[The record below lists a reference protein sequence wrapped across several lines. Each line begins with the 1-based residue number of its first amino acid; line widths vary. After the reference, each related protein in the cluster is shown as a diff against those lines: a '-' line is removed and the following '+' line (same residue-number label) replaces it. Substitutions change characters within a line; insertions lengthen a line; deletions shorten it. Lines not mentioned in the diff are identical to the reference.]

1 MDDQSDQQF
10 LSSLQDRAEDMV
22 RQSQQIQEQLGSL
35 TETASDGGVSVTV
48 SSNGALKDLQIDQR
62 AVQRGPGELSATI
75 LRLAGEAQAK
85 VAHQVVQTVEPFAGA
100 SAMEFLRTQLPAEP
114 EEPGTS
120 STGDPDIDDEPPQSF
135 LR

>member
-1 MDDQSDQQF
+1 MHDQSAEQF

-22 RQSQQIQEQLGSL
+22 QQSQQIQEQLGSL

-62 AVQRGPGELSATI
+62 AVQRGPVELRASI

-85 VAHQVVQTVEPFAGA
+85 VAHQVARTVEPFAGA

-114 EEPGTS
+114 EEPDTS
-120 STGDPDIDDEPPQSF
+120 PTDDPDLDDEPPQSY